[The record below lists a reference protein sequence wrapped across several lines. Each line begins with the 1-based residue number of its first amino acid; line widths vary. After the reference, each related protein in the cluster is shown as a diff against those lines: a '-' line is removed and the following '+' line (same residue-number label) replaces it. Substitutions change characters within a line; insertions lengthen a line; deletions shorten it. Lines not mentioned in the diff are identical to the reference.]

1 MLYRAC
7 DDFALNSGVERI
19 FSNKQGN
26 ICITEPAGR
35 PAAGTDLDN
44 SVEDSSTETMAELAN
59 RVARCRPLGTSPFL
73 CNIVYR
79 LQHTDMY

>member
-7 DDFALNSGVERI
+7 DDFALISGVERI
-19 FSNKQGN
+19 FLTNRAMFA
-26 ICITEPAGR
+26 EPASR

-59 RVARCRPLGTSPFL
+59 RVARCRPLGRSPFL